1 MYTRSSCVADFHFQ
15 KVLVG
20 KTWYLIWILNIY
32 LRGSRKQHIVDM
44 TAARRANKQPVVY
57 SVPAARLTLPSNMIH
72 TLRIREI
79 PAGDISTEI
88 TPPPPERKLETGTNP
103 HS

>member
-1 MYTRSSCVADFHFQ
+1 M
-15 KVLVG
+15 
-20 KTWYLIWILNIY
+20 
-32 LRGSRKQHIVDM
+32 RGSRKQHIVDM

-88 TPPPPERKLETGTNP
+88 TPPPRENWKLALTALLTLTDPRGRDFLAP
-103 HS
+103 WH